1 VRHNALANGFV
12 KKANQLWS
20 PFRGRPRLVLALVAV
35 GLAADGCD
43 GQRSPP
49 PPPPAPSAAKT
60 IADYFTVRVGG
71 RPVRLQVAV
80 TTPEMERG
88 LMERTRLG
96 ADEGML
102 FVYPSPQA
110 MSFWMH
116 DTPTPLDL
124 GYFGADG
131 TLREVYP
138 LLPFDERPVSSRSK
152 ELQYALEMN
161 QGWFSAQGVRPG
173 AQLDLAAVK
182 AALAARGFEPE
193 RFGLR

>member
-20 PFRGRPRLVLALVAV
+20 PFRGRPRLALALVAV

-49 PPPPAPSAAKT
+49 PPPPAAKT
-60 IADYFTVRVGG
+60 VADYFTVRVGG
-71 RPVRLQVAV
+71 RAVRMQVAV

-96 ADEGML
+96 ADDGML

-116 DTPTPLDL
+116 DTPTPL
-124 GYFGADG
+124 
-131 TLREVYP
+131 
-138 LLPFDERPVSSRSK
+138 DERPVSSRSK

-173 AQLDLAAVK
+173 AKLDLAAVK